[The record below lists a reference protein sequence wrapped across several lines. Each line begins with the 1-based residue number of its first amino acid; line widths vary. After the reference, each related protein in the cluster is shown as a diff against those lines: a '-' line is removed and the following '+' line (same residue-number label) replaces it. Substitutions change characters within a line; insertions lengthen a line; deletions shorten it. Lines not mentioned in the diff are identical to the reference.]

1 MLVLKSD
8 LEPAIKEVQEEIAQK
23 RREDGAVGTARENS
37 RVGDS
42 STNGRT
48 ERAIQVVGGM
58 IRTLKFALEE
68 RTGGEK
74 IALGHPVGVTGN
86 RLILTAL
93 KELHRRR
100 EKHALVSLCV
110 GGGQGGAIILERAS

>member
-1 MLVLKSD
+1 CVQLIESHQFAKKELDRNKAIGR
-8 LEPAIKEVQEEIAQK
+8 LEYERLTVNG
-23 RREDGAVGTARENS
+23 GA
-37 RVGDS
+37 
-42 STNGRT
+42 
-48 ERAIQVVGGM
+48 
-58 IRTLKFALEE
+58 
-68 RTGGEK
+68 

-100 EKHALVSLCV
+100 EQYALVSLCI